1 MWKLFPGVLMIDD
14 TYKTNRFK
22 MPLFNVTG
30 ASNIGSIFN
39 TAFGLL
45 NGEDE
50 TEFTWVVEKL
60 EEMRERHNIQQ
71 PSVVV
76 TDADRALKNALGNIW
91 PDAQQ

>member
-1 MWKLFPGVLMIDD
+1 MIND

-39 TAFGLL
+39 AAFSLFDGK
-45 NGEDE
+45 DE

-60 EEMRERHNIQQ
+60 KEIRERYNIQQ
-71 PSVVV
+71 PLVVI
-76 TDADRALKNALGNIW
+76 TNTDRALKNTLRNI
-91 PDAQQ
+91 